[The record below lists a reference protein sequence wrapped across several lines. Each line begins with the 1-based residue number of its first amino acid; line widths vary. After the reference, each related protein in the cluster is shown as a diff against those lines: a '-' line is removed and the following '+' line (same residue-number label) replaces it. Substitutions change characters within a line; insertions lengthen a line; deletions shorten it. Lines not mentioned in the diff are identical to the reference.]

1 MYRIGEIVDGV
12 VTGIQPYGAFVQLDS
27 QTQGL
32 IHISECRSAYIRH
45 VGDELTIGQEL
56 QVMVLDIDQYTG
68 KISLSRRIIIESSN
82 ALKDDNQ
89 TLVDH
94 GYRHYWTNS
103 HLEIGFQPIAENKD
117 EMVSE
122 ALTRLMK

>member
-12 VTGIQPYGAFVQLDS
+12 VTGILPYGAFVQLDN

-32 IHISECRSAYIRH
+32 IHISECRSAYIHH

-68 KISLSRRIIIESSN
+68 KISLSRRIVIESAHASSH
-82 ALKDDNQ
+82 DDQ
-89 TLVDH
+89 PIADR

-103 HLEIGFQPIAENKD
+103 HLEIGFRPIAENKD
-117 EMVSE
+117 DMISE